1 MELKKTTLNITGM
14 HCASCAQNIEKALS
28 KIKGVKKA
36 SVNYATEKAYV
47 DYDEVTV
54 SQLEEAVTKLGY
66 KAKAMG
72 NEQNS
77 RPTTQN
83 SKLKITGMDCA
94 SCVVKI
100 ENNLKKLSGV
110 KDAKVNLLT
119 KEANIQFD
127 STKLSIEEI
136 EKKIIQ
142 LGYKIEKIAEA
153 EEEEVEDLDKEKL
166 ARQKEITGYKNRFII
181 SLIFTLPVLVL
192 AFREMLSGIITIE
205 FPEVI
210 MQNMALIQFIFT
222 TPVMLVNYSFFTRG
236 IRALINN
243 MPNMDTLVALGVGAA
258 YVYSVAVSFWPVAFG
273 SEGYLYYETAALLLT
288 FIVLGK
294 FLEARAKGQTSE
306 AIKKLIGLQPKTALV
321 VRNGKEIEIPI
332 KEVIVGDM
340 IIVKPG
346 SKIPVDGIIIEGE
359 SSVDESMIT
368 GESIPVHKKKG
379 DIIIGATINKS
390 GSFKFKATK
399 VGKDTLLAQI
409 IRLVEDAQASKAPI
423 QRLADL
429 VAGYFVQ
436 GVIVLALLAF
446 GFWFLAAGQT
456 FVFALTI
463 LISTLVIACPCAM
476 GLATPTAI
484 MIATGKGAENGILI
498 KDAES
503 LELLHKV
510 NTIVFDKT
518 GTLTKGEPSVT
529 DMLTYGM
536 KQEQA
541 LFYAAI
547 TEKRSEHPLAEA
559 VVKSY
564 AGKIP
569 DPKKFSAIAGHG
581 VKATYDNKEILIGNE
596 KLMRNE
602 KINIDK
608 KIISDLERLENEG
621 KTVVILAVA
630 KKVVGLIAIAD
641 TLKGNAKETIAAL
654 NAKGIETVMITG
666 DNERTAKAIAKQ
678 VGIDRVLAQVLPEDK
693 EKEVKKLQSNKI
705 VVFVGDG
712 INDAPALAA
721 ANVGIALGS
730 GTDVAIE
737 TGGIVLVKDD
747 LRDVVKAIDLSKYTI
762 KKIKQNLFWAFG
774 YNTLGIP
781 IAMGILY
788 PINGFLLNPIIAGAA
803 MAFSSVSVVSNSLLM
818 RGYKFK

>member
-36 SVNYATEKAYV
+36 SVNYATETAYV

-518 GTLTKGEPSVT
+518 GTLTKGEPSV
-529 DMLTYGM
+529 
-536 KQEQA
+536 
-541 LFYAAI
+541 
-547 TEKRSEHPLAEA
+547 SVP
-559 VVKSY
+559 V
-564 AGKIP
+564 
-569 DPKKFSAIAGHG
+569 
-581 VKATYDNKEILIGNE
+581 
-596 KLMRNE
+596 
-602 KINIDK
+602 
-608 KIISDLERLENEG
+608 
-621 KTVVILAVA
+621 
-630 KKVVGLIAIAD
+630 
-641 TLKGNAKETIAAL
+641 
-654 NAKGIETVMITG
+654 
-666 DNERTAKAIAKQ
+666 
-678 VGIDRVLAQVLPEDK
+678 
-693 EKEVKKLQSNKI
+693 
-705 VVFVGDG
+705 
-712 INDAPALAA
+712 
-721 ANVGIALGS
+721 
-730 GTDVAIE
+730 
-737 TGGIVLVKDD
+737 
-747 LRDVVKAIDLSKYTI
+747 LSKTI
-762 KKIKQNLFWAFG
+762 
-774 YNTLGIP
+774 
-781 IAMGILY
+781 
-788 PINGFLLNPIIAGAA
+788 
-803 MAFSSVSVVSNSLLM
+803 
-818 RGYKFK
+818 

>member
-66 KAKAMG
+66 KAKAMQEAVG
-72 NEQNS
+72 
-77 RPTTQN
+77 
-83 SKLKITGMDCA
+83 SKQEARLKITGMDCA

-294 FLEARAKGQTSE
+294 FLEARAKGQ
-306 AIKKLIGLQPKTALV
+306 
-321 VRNGKEIEIPI
+321 
-332 KEVIVGDM
+332 
-340 IIVKPG
+340 
-346 SKIPVDGIIIEGE
+346 
-359 SSVDESMIT
+359 
-368 GESIPVHKKKG
+368 
-379 DIIIGATINKS
+379 
-390 GSFKFKATK
+390 
-399 VGKDTLLAQI
+399 
-409 IRLVEDAQASKAPI
+409 
-423 QRLADL
+423 
-429 VAGYFVQ
+429 
-436 GVIVLALLAF
+436 
-446 GFWFLAAGQT
+446 
-456 FVFALTI
+456 
-463 LISTLVIACPCAM
+463 
-476 GLATPTAI
+476 
-484 MIATGKGAENGILI
+484 
-498 KDAES
+498 
-503 LELLHKV
+503 
-510 NTIVFDKT
+510 
-518 GTLTKGEPSVT
+518 
-529 DMLTYGM
+529 
-536 KQEQA
+536 
-541 LFYAAI
+541 
-547 TEKRSEHPLAEA
+547 
-559 VVKSY
+559 
-564 AGKIP
+564 
-569 DPKKFSAIAGHG
+569 
-581 VKATYDNKEILIGNE
+581 
-596 KLMRNE
+596 
-602 KINIDK
+602 
-608 KIISDLERLENEG
+608 
-621 KTVVILAVA
+621 
-630 KKVVGLIAIAD
+630 
-641 TLKGNAKETIAAL
+641 
-654 NAKGIETVMITG
+654 
-666 DNERTAKAIAKQ
+666 
-678 VGIDRVLAQVLPEDK
+678 
-693 EKEVKKLQSNKI
+693 
-705 VVFVGDG
+705 
-712 INDAPALAA
+712 
-721 ANVGIALGS
+721 
-730 GTDVAIE
+730 
-737 TGGIVLVKDD
+737 
-747 LRDVVKAIDLSKYTI
+747 
-762 KKIKQNLFWAFG
+762 
-774 YNTLGIP
+774 
-781 IAMGILY
+781 
-788 PINGFLLNPIIAGAA
+788 
-803 MAFSSVSVVSNSLLM
+803 
-818 RGYKFK
+818 